1 MAMIGSASRASRGN
15 TMSGSST
22 DDNPPARPRP
32 RNARGGGGGE
42 SEGSEDEVTERG
54 SEVCQIGDDM
64 CTVPSEL
71 FNLPSL
77 KGVLSLNTW
86 NYCLTE
92 EERESLA
99 LHLPPIEDEEVFKDT
114 IRDLLGG
121 EIFHFTS
128 PMADLFDRL
137 KGGLCHPRVSRYREG
152 LKYLQRK
159 EHYHVLRRYHNHMV
173 SLFVEMQKQWENCPD
188 ADIDER
194 LEIWDRFQTEPLPLP
209 KPKRVVR
216 KPGTVRRVK
225 ASVEAAPQRRIP
237 EVPLKMKAI
246 ELPKKGKFLIKGRS
260 EVGALAPLKKKP
272 AVLEPATGSKG
283 VLKIKT
289 LVKDRPEAPSKRI
302 VDIDKVERVVEQEEP
317 VRVSKPRPK
326 GVLKLMPKGKNVLK
340 KIASVSVKGKAPVT
354 EIKRE
359 EVNDVLEEEFEEEH
373 LLPFETE
380 ILTSSLEPYIPVRE
394 TFEEKRSKH
403 KSSGESKKRKVID
416 IGGGTMEGEVIVKK
430 KKKKQ
435 SRESKDQH
443 VPLEMPEAPVDE
455 LPPLEVAKPPVE
467 KGKRSGE
474 PKKKPH
480 RKKKIEEITKE
491 PEVIIVEENRAVED
505 DFRPSD
511 EVDEKP
517 FDLPVDEDQVDQVK
531 EELGIKPKKRTKK
544 KPKAEVLMTSPGMS
558 SPHAG
563 SPPEKTPGSATKS
576 AKKPAP
582 MAIPTLASTFP
593 FSVMHL
599 LSAVR
604 TALIT
609 NYGDGTSE
617 FHDQHDRAPYARER
631 LDFDLRYATSEG
643 SLLGHSDQAAGASGG
658 DSKEVDGDQRPHLFR
673 GVPFSELVSRVH
685 ENPGDHRILET
696 VEPLQDLV
704 RGALKIM
711 GSKVAPAGTKGWK
724 PLVCFDKEMRT
735 WSWIGPPP
743 VPVASSSSSSQDVVE
758 VQVSAEAWGI
768 PQKSLLKLEDMFASW
783 LKHGQETLQQIDQL
797 PLPPPPLMPGPVDE
811 KERFRDLRAQ
821 KSLMTIAPSS
831 EDMRTYFRRQELV
844 RYSLPDRAFAY
855 TTADGGKSVVAPL
868 RRGGGK
874 PTSKARDHFML
885 KPDRPP
891 HVTILCLVR
900 DAAARLPGSIG
911 TRADVCAL
919 IRDSQ
924 FIMEDVSDAQV
935 NQVVS
940 GALDRLHYERD
951 PCVRFDGDRKLWVY
965 LHTERE
971 EEDFEDDGTSS
982 TKRWKKPKKDN
993 AENSEHCAAAYEI
1006 GSPSGADDPS
1016 GTGLMDLHSPDG
1028 MGGSMDNSA
1037 IYSVGRTEL
1046 VYNKSSSLTSPRV
1059 LGNGLS
1065 RQDDGDLPF
1074 ITLPPGIDSGH
1085 PMGWE
1090 GINTQASWDRDTHLQ
1105 SQESLGSEDE
1115 YYMEGA
1121 GTAQRHAEAMFNA
1134 DTE

>member
-1 MAMIGSASRASRGN
+1 M
-15 TMSGSST
+15 
-22 DDNPPARPRP
+22 
-32 RNARGGGGGE
+32 
-42 SEGSEDEVTERG
+42 
-54 SEVCQIGDDM
+54 
-64 CTVPSEL
+64 EL
-71 FNLPSL
+71 SIILV
-77 KGVLSLNTW
+77 GI
-86 NYCLTE
+86 E

-563 SPPEKTPGSATKS
+563 ELNLHFATCCT
-576 AKKPAP
+576 KPQYP
-582 MAIPTLASTFP
+582 
-593 FSVMHL
+593 
-599 LSAVR
+599 R
-604 TALIT
+604 E
-609 NYGDGTSE
+609 GD
-617 FHDQHDRAPYARER
+617 
-631 LDFDLRYATSEG
+631 
-643 SLLGHSDQAAGASGG
+643 
-658 DSKEVDGDQRPHLFR
+658 
-673 GVPFSELVSRVH
+673 
-685 ENPGDHRILET
+685 
-696 VEPLQDLV
+696 
-704 RGALKIM
+704 
-711 GSKVAPAGTKGWK
+711 
-724 PLVCFDKEMRT
+724 
-735 WSWIGPPP
+735 
-743 VPVASSSSSSQDVVE
+743 
-758 VQVSAEAWGI
+758 
-768 PQKSLLKLEDMFASW
+768 
-783 LKHGQETLQQIDQL
+783 
-797 PLPPPPLMPGPVDE
+797 
-811 KERFRDLRAQ
+811 
-821 KSLMTIAPSS
+821 
-831 EDMRTYFRRQELV
+831 
-844 RYSLPDRAFAY
+844 PDNW
-855 TTADGGKSVVAPL
+855 P
-868 RRGGGK
+868 
-874 PTSKARDHFML
+874 
-885 KPDRPP
+885 
-891 HVTILCLVR
+891 
-900 DAAARLPGSIG
+900 
-911 TRADVCAL
+911 
-919 IRDSQ
+919 
-924 FIMEDVSDAQV
+924 
-935 NQVVS
+935 
-940 GALDRLHYERD
+940 
-951 PCVRFDGDRKLWVY
+951 
-965 LHTERE
+965 
-971 EEDFEDDGTSS
+971 
-982 TKRWKKPKKDN
+982 
-993 AENSEHCAAAYEI
+993 
-1006 GSPSGADDPS
+1006 
-1016 GTGLMDLHSPDG
+1016 
-1028 MGGSMDNSA
+1028 
-1037 IYSVGRTEL
+1037 
-1046 VYNKSSSLTSPRV
+1046 
-1059 LGNGLS
+1059 
-1065 RQDDGDLPF
+1065 
-1074 ITLPPGIDSGH
+1074 
-1085 PMGWE
+1085 
-1090 GINTQASWDRDTHLQ
+1090 
-1105 SQESLGSEDE
+1105 
-1115 YYMEGA
+1115 
-1121 GTAQRHAEAMFNA
+1121 
-1134 DTE
+1134 